1 MTYLV
6 IIRIMMGSEIHILVK
21 TYKLYTLNYMQLIS
35 ICKLNL
41 YTILKIGSK

>member
-21 TYKLYTLNYMQLIS
+21 TYKLYTLNYMQIS